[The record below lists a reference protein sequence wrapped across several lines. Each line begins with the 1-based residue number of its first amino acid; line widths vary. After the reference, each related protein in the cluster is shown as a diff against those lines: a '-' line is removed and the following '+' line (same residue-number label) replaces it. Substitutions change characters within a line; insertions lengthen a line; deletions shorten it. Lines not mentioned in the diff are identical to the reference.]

1 MNDRNKEQAESGK
14 QGTNKPWERPGQSSQ
29 NPQSAPPPRTERTT
43 EDNKT
48 A

>member
-1 MNDRNKEQAESGK
+1 MNDRNKEQVDSGK

-29 NPQSAPPPRTERTT
+29 NPEQPPPPQTERKQ